1 MNAEPKEVI
10 YIRLLFGSGFKT
22 FNRIDENAIWNI
34 ADSIFGKE
42 MQNSIPLKVLY
53 VSYRHL
59 DSTAQTAIMSHF
71 IYYKLKY
78 QNIREKYLT

>member
-1 MNAEPKEVI
+1 
-10 YIRLLFGSGFKT
+10 
-22 FNRIDENAIWNI
+22 
-34 ADSIFGKE
+34 